1 MGLYPKLKGC
11 PQPRLGNPGSATE
24 SVKYVIS
31 MKIKNCSLCYC
42 EELLVATI
50 AKKMKRNSVLI
61 LPSQLASRQGKAF
74 IPALIIHIP
83 HTRSS
88 S

>member
-31 MKIKNCSLCYC
+31 MKIKIVVYAI
-42 EELLVATI
+42 V
-50 AKKMKRNSVLI
+50 
-61 LPSQLASRQGKAF
+61 
-74 IPALIIHIP
+74 
-83 HTRSS
+83 RSF
-88 S
+88 